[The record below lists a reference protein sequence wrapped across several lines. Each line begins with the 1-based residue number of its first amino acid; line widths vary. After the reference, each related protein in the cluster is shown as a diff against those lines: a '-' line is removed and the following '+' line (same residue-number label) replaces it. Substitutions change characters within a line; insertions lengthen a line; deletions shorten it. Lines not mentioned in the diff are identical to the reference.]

1 MNYSTV
7 TAKLKCRRSF
17 TKVMAK
23 VGLFSVISFFS
34 CLPLSQSV
42 ETAAW
47 SVVTRQNVSSYEDV
61 TSARSKIEC
70 VIKCTAYSH
79 CTSSA
84 FDAATG
90 LCYLHPNTSQGPES
104 PSGLLVYKDKGE
116 REGGGGGAEGEGET
130 WNKRGGESVRKRL
143 RER

>member
-42 ETAAW
+42 QTAAW

-70 VIKCTAYSH
+70 VVKCTAYSH

-90 LCYLHPNTSQGPES
+90 LCYLHPDTSHASER
-104 PSGLLVYKDKGE
+104 PSGLLVYNQRSKRTRKGE
-116 REGGGGGAEGEGET
+116 VGIE
-130 WNKRGGESVRKRL
+130 RK
-143 RER
+143 

>member
-1 MNYSTV
+1 
-7 TAKLKCRRSF
+7 
-17 TKVMAK
+17 MAK

-42 ETAAW
+42 QTAAW

-116 REGGGGGAEGEGET
+116 REGGGGAEGEGET